1 MANDRVMLKCS
12 ACGERFCLLRYL
24 PLRLS
29 FVFDELGAWLTKHCE
44 ECHGDVMTLD
54 LEGDPRFT
62 TETE

>member
-1 MANDRVMLKCS
+1 MANDRVMLRCKV
-12 ACGERFCLLRYL
+12 CGDRFPLLSYL

-44 ECHGDVMTLD
+44 ECHGDVLTLD
-54 LEGDPRFT
+54 LDCDPRFV